1 MILERCSFVSCV
13 AALCLAATGC
23 VDGASSSQDPAIEAV
38 DSQQGTVPSKH
49 APDEYWVKL
58 ETTKGDVVI
67 EVKRDWSPYGADRF
81 YELVED
87 GFFNDCRLFRVVQ
100 GFVVQTGI
108 AAKPD
113 VNAKWKNK
121 NIPDDTF
128 HQGDANRHSNKRG
141 YVTFAKSQMPNSRT
155 TQFYINCGDNSR
167 LDGMGFT
174 PFGKVLDGMAT
185 VDSFYGGYGEEPLQS
200 TPRIEAEG
208 NTYLDQAFPKLD
220 SIKKATLLSQKPEL
234 SKQPAG

>member
-1 MILERCSFVSCV
+1 MILERCLFLSCV
-13 AALCLAATGC
+13 AALSLAAAGC
-23 VDGASSSQDPAIEAV
+23 ADGASNSQDPPIEAV
-38 DSQQGTVPSKH
+38 DSPQGAAPSKH

-67 EVKRDWSPYGADRF
+67 EVKRSWSPYGADRF
-81 YELVED
+81 YALVED
-87 GFFNDCRLFRVVQ
+87 GFFNDCRLFRVVE

-113 VNAKWKNK
+113 VNAKWTKK

-128 HQGDANRHSNKRG
+128 VRGDKNRHSNKRG
-141 YVTFAKSQMPNSRT
+141 YVTFAKSAMPNSRT
-155 TQFYINCGDNSR
+155 TQFYINCGDNSN
-167 LDGMGFT
+167 LDAMGFT
-174 PFGKVLDGMAT
+174 PFGKVLDGMAA
-185 VDSFYGGYGEEPLQS
+185 VDSFYGGYAEEPLKS

-208 NTYLDQAFPKLD
+208 NAYLDQAFPKLD
-220 SIKKATLLSQKPEL
+220 SIKKATLLPKKPDL